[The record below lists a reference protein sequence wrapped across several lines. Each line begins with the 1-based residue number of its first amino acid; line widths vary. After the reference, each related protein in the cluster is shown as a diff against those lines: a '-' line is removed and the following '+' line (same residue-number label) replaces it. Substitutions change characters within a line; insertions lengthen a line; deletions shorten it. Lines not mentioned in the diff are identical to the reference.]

1 MRPVKLEAL
10 SPTLDESFVWRA
22 VTPSPS
28 SSETDAA
35 SKSKPARVF
44 SARQDGSKR
53 EDDVSGETR
62 ELAFRFGSEKKIC
75 LRARPDGFLGP
86 RARFREGFGKFAV

>member
-1 MRPVKLEAL
+1 MARSHAVAVVLGDGRGVEIEACAL
-10 SPTLDESFVWRA
+10 N
-22 VTPSPS
+22 
-28 SSETDAA
+28 
-35 SKSKPARVF
+35 VF

-62 ELAFRFGSEKKIC
+62 ELAFRFFSEKKMR